1 MNFGAR
7 PLKRTIQDEIET
19 LISKAIVADEIKRK
33 DKIEIIV
40 NSKNELEI
48 KK

>member
-40 NSKNELEI
+40 NSKNELEL